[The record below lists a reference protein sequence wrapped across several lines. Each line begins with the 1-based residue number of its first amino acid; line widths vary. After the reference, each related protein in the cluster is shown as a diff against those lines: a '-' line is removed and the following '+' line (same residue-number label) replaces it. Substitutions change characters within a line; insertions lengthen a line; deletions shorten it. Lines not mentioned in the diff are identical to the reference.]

1 MSDAADYV
9 DGETLTDGA
18 IARALRDGVLLG
30 QECTACGRGTA
41 TAAAACSHCG
51 SRDMTVVTLPEE
63 GEVYTETRINVP
75 PPAFEGPYTV
85 ALVQLTDGTRLTAH
99 VESDVSVGDT
109 VSFEGHVDE
118 DIRPAPLF
126 G

>member
-1 MSDAADYV
+1 MSDVAEYV
-9 DGETLTDGA
+9 NDDTLTDSA

-30 QECTACGRGTA
+30 QECTECGHGTG
-41 TAAAACSHCG
+41 TAAAACSYCG
-51 SRDMTVVTLPEE
+51 SRDLSVVRLPEQ

-75 PPAFEGPYTV
+75 PPAFEGPFTV

-99 VESDVSVGDT
+99 IEADVSVGDT
-109 VSFEGHVDE
+109 VSFEGSIEE
-118 DIRPAPLF
+118 DIRPAPIF

>member
-9 DGETLTDGA
+9 DGETLTDDA

-30 QECTACGRGTA
+30 QECTACGHGTGTA
-41 TAAAACSHCG
+41 VATCAHCG
-51 SRDMTVVTLPEE
+51 SRDMAVVALPEE

-99 VESDVSVGDT
+99 IEADVSVGDA
-109 VSFEGHVDE
+109 VSFQRYVDE